1 MLDTISI
8 GNLSVETAQP
18 RPVSGAR
25 PPLLFVHGF
34 LASAWVYESYLRF
47 FADRGYAGFAV
58 NLRGRAGSGLPA
70 NTSIGSVSLTD
81 YVDDARRVAQWLTEK
96 LGKPIVF
103 GHSMGGLVAQK
114 LGEEGLARG
123 LVLLSPAPPRGIG
136 LMSWSLMRRQFR
148 YFGVLLRSKPVVP
161 RFADARELVL
171 NRVPVA
177 EQQAV
182 FAHFVA
188 DSGRVGRELN
198 FGSVAVDEKQLR
210 ERECPVLVVTS
221 DDDRFIPSRIAER
234 IAEKYRAPVYMARGH
249 GHLMLCE
256 PGWEDAAG
264 FIADWIPRH
273 VAM

>member
-18 RPVSGAR
+18 RPASGVR

-34 LASAWVYESYLRF
+34 LASAWVYESYLGF
-47 FADRGYAGFAV
+47 FAERGYACFAP
-58 NLRGRAGSGLPA
+58 NLRGRAGSGLPDGA
-70 NTSIGSVSLTD
+70 NIGAVSLAD
-81 YVDDARRVAQWLTEK
+81 YVDDARQVAQWLTERF
-96 LGKPIVF
+96 GKPIVF

-114 LGEEGLARG
+114 LGEEGVARG

-136 LMSWSLMRRQFR
+136 IVSWSLLRRQFR
-148 YFGVLLRSKPVVP
+148 YLAALLRSRPVVP

-171 NRVPVA
+171 NRVPAA
-177 EQQAV
+177 EQQAL
-182 FAHFVA
+182 FARFVP

-198 FGSVAVDEKQLR
+198 FGSMAVDEKRLR

-256 PGWEDAAG
+256 PGWEEAAA

-273 VAM
+273 IAS